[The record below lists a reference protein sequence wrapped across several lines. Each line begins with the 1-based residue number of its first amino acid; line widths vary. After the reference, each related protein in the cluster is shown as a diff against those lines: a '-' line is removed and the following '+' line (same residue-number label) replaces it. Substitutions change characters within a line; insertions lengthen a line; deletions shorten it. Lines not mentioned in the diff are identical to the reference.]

1 MANAPQGP
9 RECGAP
15 TEDEHHELP
24 HGEEGDHTAQ
34 EVGAPRAL
42 CHVGG
47 EVPLGFGHRGPRAA
61 DNVPG
66 SIQALPVRQ
75 HDVGL
80 ISSHIRYWERLS
92 QGQL

>member
-1 MANAPQGP
+1 MAKVTMEDTSSGFPGRSWPPRMANAPQGP

-15 TEDEHHELP
+15 TEDEHHERP

-47 EVPLGFGHRGPRAA
+47 EVPLGFGTAGPR
-61 DNVPG
+61 
-66 SIQALPVRQ
+66 R
-75 HDVGL
+75 
-80 ISSHIRYWERLS
+80 
-92 QGQL
+92 